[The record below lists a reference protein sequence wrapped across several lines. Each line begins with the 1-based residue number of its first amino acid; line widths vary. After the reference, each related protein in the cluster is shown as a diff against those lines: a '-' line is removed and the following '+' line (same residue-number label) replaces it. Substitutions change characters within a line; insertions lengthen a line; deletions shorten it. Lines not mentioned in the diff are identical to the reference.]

1 LFAWFGCTV
10 SVYFAGQVD
19 CIFWLW
25 IVVFVVVIV
34 IVVGWAAAG
43 DEPDAEKG

>member
-1 LFAWFGCTV
+1 V
-10 SVYFAGQVD
+10 N

-25 IVVFVVVIV
+25 IVVFVVGIV

-43 DEPDAEKG
+43 DEPDAEEG

>member
-1 LFAWFGCTV
+1 V
-10 SVYFAGQVD
+10 N

-25 IVVFVVVIV
+25 IVVFVVVV

-43 DEPDAEKG
+43 DEPDAEEG

>member
-1 LFAWFGCTV
+1 V
-10 SVYFAGQVD
+10 N

-43 DEPDAEKG
+43 DEPDAEEG